1 MKSFTDLFIRRP
13 VLAIVVNLVILIAGL
28 QAVRT
33 LTVRQYPR
41 SDNASVTVTTVYV
54 GASADLVRGFITTP
68 LERTIAAADGIDY
81 IESSSKLG
89 LSTITVRLKLNYD
102 PNKALAEI
110 SSKVNQVR
118 NDLPPEAQVPVI
130 NIESADSQFA
140 AAYLSFTSDIL
151 EANQITDYLVRVVQ
165 PRLSA
170 LDGVQRADILGGRTF
185 AMRIW
190 MKPDRMTALNIN
202 PSQVRDALAAN
213 NFLSAVGHT
222 KGSLIQVNLTANTD
236 LRSVEEF
243 KNLVVRQSGDTLV
256 RLRDI
261 ADVVLGAEDY
271 DSEVR
276 FSGERAVFMGV
287 WPLPT
292 ANSLEVIKH
301 VRSEMALIQKELPTG
316 LTGGIAYDATKYI
329 QDAINEVLKTLT
341 ETLFIVAVVIFLFLG
356 SLRSVLV
363 PLIAIPISLVGGIFL
378 MQIFGFTLNLLTL
391 LAIVLSVGLVV
402 DDAIVI
408 VENVERHIREG
419 HSPTQAA
426 LLGARE
432 LVSPVIAMT
441 ITLAAVYAPIGLQ
454 GGLTG
459 SLFREFAFTLA
470 GAVFISGVVALTLSP
485 VMSSK
490 LLDAGREEHGL
501 TGRINRG
508 FDRLRQMYARVLD
521 ATLAARPAVYTI
533 WLGLVFLT
541 VPTFLMAWKYKEL
554 APAED
559 QSIVFG
565 IVEAPADAT
574 IDQTSFYAEAV
585 NRQLMTVPDKEQTF
599 QITFPDNGFSGLVLK
614 PWGERKRTVFQIV
627 PEVQKKVSS
636 IPGVRALMATP
647 SALPGGGQFPV
658 EFVIAAT
665 AEPETIVQFAQI
677 LQQKAAA
684 SGLFAFPPIID
695 TKLDQPEVQLVMD
708 RDKVASLGLDMATVG
723 SDLSTLVGGNF
734 VNRFSLDGRSYK
746 VIPQLKRIERLNAS
760 QLETTYVKGPN
771 GQLVPLSTFAKLQ
784 KKTEPRSLSRF
795 QQFNAV
801 KISGVAVG
809 SIDQALRFLEEEAAK
824 TLPRGYKLDYTG
836 ESRQL
841 RVEGSKFLPAFS
853 LALVLIFLVLAAQF
867 NSFRDPFII
876 LLGSVPLALFGALL
890 FSFLKMPVPNI
901 PFFTNGWTTSL
912 NIYSEVGLVTLI
924 GLVSKNGILIVE
936 FANQQQRRGLGKIQA
951 VREAALVRLR
961 PVLMTSA
968 ATICGHFPLTL
979 VSGAGA
985 AARNSIGIT
994 VVAGMAIGTIFTLL
1008 VIPSIY
1014 VLLAKQHSN
1023 EGIAAVGSDFDV
1035 ADTTDGQP
1043 QIREREETPVPAF
1056 REGARNP
1063 IPAAAN
1069 P

>member
-28 QAVRT
+28 QAIRT

-41 SDNASVTVTTVYV
+41 SDNAAITVTTVYV
-54 GASADLVRGFITTP
+54 GASADLVRGFVTTP

-81 IESSSKLG
+81 IESSSKLS
-89 LSTITVRLKLNYD
+89 LSTITVRLRLNYD

-118 NDLPPEAQVPVI
+118 NDLPPEAQIPVI
-130 NIESADSQFA
+130 NIESADSRFA

-151 EANQITDYLVRVVQ
+151 QANQITDYLTRIVQ

-170 LDGVQRADILGGRTF
+170 LEGVQRADILGGRTF

-190 MKPDRMTALNIN
+190 LKADRMTALNIN
-202 PSQVRDALAAN
+202 PSQVRDSLAAN

-236 LRSVEEF
+236 LRSVQEF
-243 KNLVVRQSGDTLV
+243 QNLVVKQSGDTLV

-261 ADVVLGAEDY
+261 ADVALGAEDY

-287 WPLPT
+287 WPLPN
-292 ANSLEVIKH
+292 ANSLDVIKR
-301 VRSEMALIQKELPTG
+301 VRSEMAQIQKELPAG
-316 LTGGIAYDATKYI
+316 LQGRIAYDATKYI

-341 ETLFIVAVVIFLFLG
+341 ETLFIVAIVIFLFLG

-363 PLIAIPISLVGGIFL
+363 PLVAIPISLVGGIFL
-378 MQIFGFTLNLLTL
+378 MQVFGFTLNLLTL

-419 HSPTQAA
+419 RSSTQAA

-501 TGRINRG
+501 TGFINRG
-508 FDRLRQMYARVLD
+508 FDRLRNAYARVLD
-521 ATLAARPAVYTI
+521 ATLASRPAVYTI
-533 WLGLVFLT
+533 WLGLVLLT
-541 VPTFLMAWKYKEL
+541 IPMFLMAWKYKEL
-554 APAED
+554 APNED
-559 QSIVFG
+559 QSILFG

-574 IDQTSFYAEAV
+574 IDQTAFYTDAI
-585 NRQLMTVPDKEQTF
+585 NRQMMSVPDKEQTF
-599 QITFPDNGFSGLVLK
+599 QITFPDNGFAGLVLK
-614 PWGERKRTVFQIV
+614 PWGERKRTVFQLQ
-627 PEVQKKVSS
+627 PEVQKKVGS

-665 AEPETIVQFAQI
+665 AEPEIILEFAQK
-677 LQQKAAA
+677 LQQEAAA
-684 SGLFAFPPIID
+684 SGLFAFPPVID
-695 TKLDQPEVQLVMD
+695 TKLDQPEVELVMD

-723 SDLSTLVGGNF
+723 SDLATLVGGNF
-734 VNRFSLDGRSYK
+734 VNRFSLAGRSYK
-746 VIPQLKRIERLNAS
+746 VIPQLKRVERLNAD
-760 QLETTYVKGPN
+760 QLKTTYVKGPN
-771 GQLVPLSTFAKLQ
+771 GQLVPLSTFATLK

-801 KISGVAVG
+801 KLSGVAVG
-809 SIDQALRFLEEEAAK
+809 SIDQALRFLEEHAAQI
-824 TLPRGYKLDYTG
+824 LPKGYKLDYTG

-867 NSFRDPFII
+867 NSFRDPLII

-901 PFFTNGWTTSL
+901 PFFTNGWTTTL
-912 NIYSEVGLVTLI
+912 NIYSQVGLVTLI

-936 FANQQQRRGLGKIQA
+936 FANQQQRRGLNKVQA
-951 VREAALVRLR
+951 VREATLVRLR

-1014 VLLAKQHSN
+1014 VLLAKQHQGEPPS
-1023 EGIAAVGSDFDV
+1023 
-1035 ADTTDGQP
+1035 
-1043 QIREREETPVPAF
+1043 
-1056 REGARNP
+1056 
-1063 IPAAAN
+1063 AAARDLDLPESFDSKSEDADREAVVVEADDN
-1069 P
+1069 GR